1 MDICLEE
8 LLKKKFAGKGFD
20 KWTHVPNKIIVG
32 MSTHESTC
40 AAVSARWM
48 HDVWTCASMFKSWTG
63 YMPSTSRS
71 GATEILKAANGNIQE
86 IANVPTNGFKLIYKE
101 SQSHSKTGIGMLLPS
116 GKTATPFKQ
125 GYRDYKDPIVEVKDP
140 RGWTFFMSVAQVLNL
155 RAAYSKPLVGLDLPG
170 PLVYVFTKY
179 GFTVDFPDGK
189 LAKDAMHD
197 EDIINT
203 KQAVAQLRKD
213 FKPEVGTI
221 YVRNG
226 IRYMSLGCAPKLNM
240 SRKNVEAVLDQRLV
254 NSMEAVLTEVLER
267 KNCNFHCGYLLKELM
282 TNAIEDMSKSTCNSP
297 RFPWQDEEYIKAI
310 AAMREQLDTK
320 SLCTYAK
327 LGHSNME
334 YYKPQPSKED
344 KDKSDMIVFGEE
356 ADLVNNTDSVDYMH
370 ISVYRGSF
378 LDYDLSNTALTQ
390 MPLKDASDM
399 SMMPTTDNNKLII
412 EEVGSYPR
420 KYKYVNV
427 DEKLVL
433 QAIDKRVTWFKKVI
447 DLFDEVFPTK
457 APNNSIEDWAAEMD
471 KKLDGNVSLLQ
482 MLMPWKIKRLLKH
495 GCFLK

>member
-1 MDICLEE
+1 
-8 LLKKKFAGKGFD
+8 
-20 KWTHVPNKIIVG
+20 
-32 MSTHESTC
+32 
-40 AAVSARWM
+40 
-48 HDVWTCASMFKSWTG
+48 
-63 YMPSTSRS
+63 
-71 GATEILKAANGNIQE
+71 
-86 IANVPTNGFKLIYKE
+86 
-101 SQSHSKTGIGMLLPS
+101 
-116 GKTATPFKQ
+116 
-125 GYRDYKDPIVEVKDP
+125 
-140 RGWTFFMSVAQVLNL
+140 
-155 RAAYSKPLVGLDLPG
+155 
-170 PLVYVFTKY
+170 
-179 GFTVDFPDGK
+179 
-189 LAKDAMHD
+189 
-197 EDIINT
+197 
-203 KQAVAQLRKD
+203 
-213 FKPEVGTI
+213 
-221 YVRNG
+221 
-226 IRYMSLGCAPKLNM
+226 
-240 SRKNVEAVLDQRLV
+240 
-254 NSMEAVLTEVLER
+254 
-267 KNCNFHCGYLLKELM
+267 LLKELM